1 VTSRVAPRRAHGR
14 LELPLVVDVP
24 GGAFTMGHADIFE
37 SEAPNPPHDVVL
49 SPFAIG
55 VHPVTNEEYAA
66 FLRATAAP
74 PHTPVAHARFG
85 AGDRPVIGVS
95 WEDAR
100 RYCAWAAGDLP
111 TEAQWELAAR
121 GWDGRRYPWGDD
133 PPDESRACFA
143 EDWNS
148 GCPGRAGE
156 HSAGV
161 SPFGGQDMA
170 GGVWEWCLDVFRPD
184 AHVERARL
192 RVDPSVTGAGRV
204 RPLRGGCWRSIDCKL
219 QAAYRNWSHEAARH
233 TTIGFR
239 LCVPGS

>member
-1 VTSRVAPRRAHGR
+1 LGVAPRRAHGR
-14 LELPLVVDVP
+14 PELPFVVEVP

-37 SEAPNPPHDVVL
+37 SEAPNPPHTVVL
-49 SPFAIG
+49 SRFEIG
-55 VHPVTNEEYAA
+55 VHPVTNAEFES
-66 FLRATAAP
+66 FLRATGAP
-74 PHTPVAHARFG
+74 PPATFAHPRFG
-85 AGDRPVIGVS
+85 AKDRPVVGIA
-95 WEDAR
+95 WEEAR
-100 RYCAWAAGDLP
+100 RYCAWAAGALP

-121 GWDGRRYPWGDD
+121 GLDGRRYPWGDQ

-148 GCPGRAGE
+148 GGPGHVGE
-156 HSAGV
+156 HPAGV
-161 SPFGGQDMA
+161 SPFGCHDMA

-192 RVDPSVTGAGRV
+192 RVDPCVAGEGRV

-219 QAAYRNWSHEAARH
+219 QAVYRNWSHEAARH

-239 LCVPGS
+239 LCIPRG